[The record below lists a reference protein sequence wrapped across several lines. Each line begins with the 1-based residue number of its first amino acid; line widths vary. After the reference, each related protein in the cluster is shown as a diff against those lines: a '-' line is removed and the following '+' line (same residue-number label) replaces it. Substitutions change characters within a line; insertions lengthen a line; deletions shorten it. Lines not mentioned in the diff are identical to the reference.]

1 MNRVESFFKPLM
13 WFMAIVMAAVV
24 AGCGGG
30 GDGAAPAGP
39 AAAAAPIGD
48 VSGVWSVVESD
59 MTADQVACTPA
70 GGNALANYAL
80 TVAQAT
86 PATNAITV
94 TDAANPDTPTD
105 FSGTINGD
113 KLSWSGSF
121 AERGGTTTYGAVNL
135 TVGADCNTLSGTTTW
150 TYVQDPAVATFSCT
164 GTTTLSA
171 TKDGGATCTPPAPP
185 GSGT

>member
-1 MNRVESFFKPLM
+1 MNRFESFFKPLM
-13 WFMAIVMAAVV
+13 WIMAIVMAAVV

-30 GDGAAPAGP
+30 GDSAPAGR

-48 VSGVWSVVESD
+48 VSGTWAIVESAI
-59 MTADQVACTPA
+59 TADQPQCAPP
-70 GGNALANYAL
+70 GNPPANYPL
-80 TVAQAT
+80 KVAQAT

-121 AERGGTTTYGAVNL
+121 AERGGTTTYNSVNL
-135 TVGADCNTLSGTTTW
+135 TVGADCTTLAGTTNW
-150 TYVQDPAVATFSCT
+150 TYVQNAPATFSCT
-164 GTTTLSA
+164 GTTTLSG
-171 TKDGGATCTPPAPP
+171 TKNGGATCTPPPAS
-185 GSGT
+185 GS

>member
-1 MNRVESFFKPLM
+1 MNRVESYFKPLM

-30 GDGAAPAGP
+30 GGGAAPAAP

-59 MTADQVACTPA
+59 MTADQPQCAPP
-70 GGNALANYAL
+70 GNPLANYAL
-80 TVAQAT
+80 TVQQAT

-94 TDAANPDTPTD
+94 TDAANASPAAD

-121 AERGGTTTYGAVNL
+121 AERGGTTTYNSVNL
-135 TVGADCNTLSGTTTW
+135 IVGTDCNTLSGTTTW

-171 TKDGGATCTPPAPP
+171 TKNGGATCTPPAPP
-185 GSGT
+185 PGSGT